1 MDIHGHMSH
10 PLPKAST
17 KPHSSKQK
25 GYSASAIHL
34 PSKRICLTY
43 GYRFQGA
50 YGIRASILS
59 PDGDLIANTETIIRD
74 DGAVS
79 DLGYPKTCC
88 LIDGRIFVV
97 YYINRNTDA
106 TNVVFSSGLLITLK
120 VNRPKN
126 GLRRESLTRSNKDS

>member
-1 MDIHGHMSH
+1 MKLVHLKENEIADLVTIDVSFISVTKI
-10 PLPKAST
+10 LPVV
-17 KPHSSKQK
+17 P
-25 GYSASAIHL
+25 AIL
-34 PSKRICLTY
+34 
-43 GYRFQGA
+43 A
-50 YGIRASILS
+50 

-97 YYINRNTDA
+97 YYINRKTDA

-126 GLRRESLTRSNKDS
+126 GLRRESHTRSNKDS